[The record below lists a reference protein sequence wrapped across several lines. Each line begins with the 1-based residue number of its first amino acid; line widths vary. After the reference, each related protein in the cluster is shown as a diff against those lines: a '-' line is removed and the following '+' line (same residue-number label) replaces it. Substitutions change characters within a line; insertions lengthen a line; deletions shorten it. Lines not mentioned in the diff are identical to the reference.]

1 MKYYIQRETVEH
13 DNGESTEKNILY
25 GNKFKIGYVRY
36 IDYGDNGRH
45 GYGIRVSE
53 DPKLKTLNLR
63 LLQMFQSE
71 ARKQF
76 PNSENPYICFL
87 DTLFQNNLQKGAK
100 L

>member
-1 MKYYIQRETVEH
+1 MITNYYIQKEIVKRNDDEPAEA
-13 DNGESTEKNILY
+13 NILY
-25 GNKFKIGYVRY
+25 GNKCKIGYVRY
-36 IDYGDNGRH
+36 IDYRDNGRH
-45 GYGIRVSE
+45 GYGIRAVNE
-53 DPKLKTLNLR
+53 E